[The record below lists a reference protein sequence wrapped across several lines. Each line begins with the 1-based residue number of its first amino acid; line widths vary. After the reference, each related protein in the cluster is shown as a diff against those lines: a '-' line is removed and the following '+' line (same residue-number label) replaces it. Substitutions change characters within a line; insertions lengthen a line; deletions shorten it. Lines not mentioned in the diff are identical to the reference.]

1 MGNKC
6 DPINLFLE
14 IYNYDIRFEREE
26 LPDTT
31 KTDEKY
37 TDLPP
42 IPTLEE
48 GEEEVKEGERVK
60 ALTPN
65 KLLTRSPVLLAQTK
79 AESNSYKLKSEI

>member
-26 LPDTT
+26 LSDTT

-48 GEEEVKEGERVK
+48 GEEEVKEGEGVK
-60 ALTPN
+60 VLTPN
-65 KLLTRSPVLLAQTK
+65 KLLTRSPVLLAQMK

>member
-26 LPDTT
+26 LSDTT

-48 GEEEVKEGERVK
+48 GEEEVKEAEGVK
-60 ALTPN
+60 VLTPN
-65 KLLTRSPVLLAQTK
+65 KLLTRSPVLLAQMK